1 MNLKLLAA
9 SVAACCA
16 SIAPAFAQTSVSMY
30 GVVDAGIQVS
40 DFGNKTQYNLASGIA
55 DGSRLGFKGTE
66 DLGGGYKAIF
76 TLESRFEVDTG
87 GLSNRYIS
95 DAPNEN
101 ILRGVFANPAFGPAG
116 PLLAQQLSPLLLSQL
131 SNPARVIN
139 INSGI
144 FDRQAYV
151 GMITPVGGF
160 LLGRQYTPGYEVF
173 AGSDPFEVG
182 TAGSWGNITAGNG
195 GFLGSVG
202 VAIRYN
208 SALQYRIQLPNGI
221 GASLMYA
228 FDEAGATGFS
238 KRAWGGNLRYQG
250 NGINVGIG
258 YNRDQDQNGEK
269 SLTTTTIGGSYTL
282 GSAKVFAGYHRMKND
297 NSTLVPILQTTLAA
311 GLATA
316 PNGALIANV
325 IAGSIGE
332 NLRLD
337 GDVITLGGQYRFG
350 ANRVIAGVSR
360 TNDKRPGDNDALLY
374 ALGYNYDL
382 SKRTDFYSVIS
393 HVKNSGTAQFALGG
407 AGYTGGATYGAR
419 QDANAFQIGVRH
431 RF

>member
-1 MNLKLLAA
+1 MNFKLLAA

-16 SIAPAFAQTSVSMY
+16 TVVPASAQTNVSIY

-40 DFGNKTQYNLASGIA
+40 DFGSGPQYNLASGIA

-66 DLGGGYKAIF
+66 ELGGGYKAIF
-76 TLESRFEVDTG
+76 TLESRFEADTG
-87 GLSNRYIS
+87 ALSNRYIS

-101 ILRGVFANPAFGPAG
+101 ILRGVFTNPALGPAG
-116 PLLAQQLSPLLLSQL
+116 PILGQALTPLLISQL

-139 INSGI
+139 INGGL

-173 AGSDPFEVG
+173 AGADPFEVG
-182 TAGSWGNITAGNG
+182 TAGTWGNIAAGNG

-228 FDEAGATGFS
+228 FDETGATGLS

-258 YNRDQDQNGEK
+258 YNRDQDQNGNQ
-269 SLTTTTIGGSYTL
+269 SLTTTTVGGSYTF
-282 GSAKVFAGYHRMKND
+282 GNAKAFAGYHRMKNE
-297 NSTLVPILQTTLAA
+297 NSTLVPVLQTNIAA
-311 GLATA
+311 GLAA
-316 PNGALIANV
+316 NPNGALIANV

-337 GDVITLGGQYRFG
+337 GDVITLGGQYRIG
-350 ANRVIAGVSR
+350 ANRLIAGVSR

-407 AGYTGGATYGAR
+407 AGYTGGATNGAG